1 MFDLLDSTFARTSDR
16 PSARPAPASAPS
28 SALPTAVYP
37 VGHAGTR
44 ARAYGGPER
53 RGAASLPA
61 HRMAQMLDALD
72 YGMLL
77 VDDLGA
83 VTHVNKAARRDL
95 DAMHP
100 LQLVGSRLQARLG
113 VDAQPLNDALLGA
126 TRRGLRR
133 LLWLGEGAHRVSV
146 AVVPLPAMGADELPG
161 ATLLLGKRQVCEALT
176 VDWFARSHGLTM
188 AETAVMRGLC
198 ADLTPIQIAERQGV
212 GLATIRTQI
221 GNIRIKTGACSIRA
235 LVRQVAVL
243 PPLVSA
249 RPCAASQM
257 PVASASDRVL
267 NS

>member
-1 MFDLLDSTFARTSDR
+1 MFDLLDSTFARPAER
-16 PSARPAPASAPS
+16 LSARPAPAIGPQA
-28 SALPTAVYP
+28 AVYP

-44 ARAYGGPER
+44 ALAYGGPER

-61 HRMAQMLDALD
+61 RRMAQMLDTLD

-100 LQLVGSRLQARLG
+100 LQLVGSQLQARLG
-113 VDAQPLNDALLGA
+113 VDAQPLHDALMGA

-133 LLWLGEGAHRVSV
+133 LLWLGEGAQRVSV
-146 AVVPLPAMGADELPG
+146 AVVPLPALGADALPG

-198 ADLTPIQIAERQGV
+198 ADLTPIEIAARQGV

-249 RPCAASQM
+249 LHSPAGQMPAASN
-257 PVASASDRVL
+257 SDRVL

>member
-1 MFDLLDSTFARTSDR
+1 MFDLLDSTFARSASDR
-16 PSARPAPASAPS
+16 LSTRPLPATSA
-28 SALPTAVYP
+28 PTAVYP

-44 ARAYGGPER
+44 SRAYGGPER
-53 RGAASLPA
+53 RGAASQPA
-61 HRMAQMLDALD
+61 RRMAQMLDTLD

-77 VDDLGA
+77 VDDQGA
-83 VTHVNKAARRDL
+83 VTHINKAARRDL
-95 DAMHP
+95 DDLHP
-100 LQLVGSRLQARLG
+100 LQLVGSQLQARLG
-113 VDAQPLNDALLGA
+113 LDAQPLHDALMGA

-133 LLWLGEGAHRVSV
+133 LLWLGEGEHRVSV
-146 AVVPLPAMGADELPG
+146 AVVPLPALGADDLPG

-188 AETAVMRGLC
+188 AETAVLRGLC
-198 ADLTPIQIAERQGV
+198 ADFTPIQIAARQGV

-221 GNIRIKTGACSIRA
+221 GNIRIKTGTCSIRA

-249 RPCAASQM
+249 LHSPAGMAAATGGGERM
-257 PVASASDRVL
+257 L